1 MARKT
6 KAASK
11 EVRVIM
17 DRPHTYQLD
26 ASRSRTLPI
35 GWRGV
40 VPGDVAAE
48 IESAGHGRITEK
60 ADVEAAAADEKASGT
75 APAKKPATEKN
86 TASGGA
92 AQQTGDTGANDGGQ
106 TGAGDGAGDTS
117 TGSGD
122 S

>member
-26 ASRSRTLPI
+26 ASRSRTLPA
-35 GWRGV
+35 GWRGP

-60 ADVEAAAADEKASGT
+60 VEANAGAADEKSAGT
-75 APAKKPATEKN
+75 APAKKPA
-86 TASGGA
+86 
-92 AQQTGDTGANDGGQ
+92 ANEGGQ
-106 TGAGDGAGDTS
+106 TGTSDGAGAGATDTS
-117 TGSGD
+117 TGTSE